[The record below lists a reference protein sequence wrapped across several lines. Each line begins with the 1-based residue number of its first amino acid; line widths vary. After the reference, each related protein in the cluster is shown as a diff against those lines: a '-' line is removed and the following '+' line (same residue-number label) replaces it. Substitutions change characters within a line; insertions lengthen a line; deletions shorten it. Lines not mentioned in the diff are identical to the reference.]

1 MSDTVIQWHPGFV
14 AAMDLELKEYRKD
27 LLFEKKYNLNTK
39 PLEIDLLII
48 KKTDLTQRRACG
60 RREYVFWPAW
70 SVISN
75 CQNLVK
81 AKFSAFRTFDSLIW
95 SAGTPGDLHTLCEI
109 IQSFSNLYFTTLRVF
124 HLL

>member
-60 RREYVFWPAW
+60 RRECVFWPA
-70 SVISN
+70 
-75 CQNLVK
+75 
-81 AKFSAFRTFDSLIW
+81 
-95 SAGTPGDLHTLCEI
+95 
-109 IQSFSNLYFTTLRVF
+109 
-124 HLL
+124 